1 MKTNIALTTL
11 ILFLFSGVSSSDL
24 EIHEI
29 RHWVFFADRGLEV
42 DERLAQREAFLVA
55 GPSWERR
62 VRAGLTGVDEYDLY
76 PWKGYVA
83 AVCEIAG
90 SIRAESRYLNAVSVA
105 ASPEQLERILQLSF
119 VDRITPVG
127 ARTWVPVIET
137 PLAMGA
143 GLSASQLAQI
153 GLDSLHSRGWT
164 GTGVII
170 GVLDSGF
177 NLDHPAF
184 AGINVLDQYD
194 FLMNDPDTSQQPGD
208 YPGQS
213 DHGTKVLSIIGGL
226 EENTFSGGATGASF
240 ILAKTE
246 DISDE
251 YPEEEDLWV
260 LGLEWVEEGG
270 ALLVSS
276 SLAYIDWYT
285 WEDLDGNTAVTTIA
299 ADLAASRGMMVFNAI
314 GNNGP
319 GEGTLM
325 APADGDSVFA
335 VGGVDASGFVAP
347 FSSRGPTF
355 DGRIKPDGC
364 ARGLYAVFVS
374 SSGTGYSSGNG
385 TSFAT
390 PLMSS
395 VAAVLADAHP
405 EWSIAEV
412 ASAIKATASR
422 ESNPDNSY
430 GWGIADAYAALTYR
444 SVTGSVRWS
453 HTGEYIA
460 GYPLTIQIAG
470 NTPEVIETN
479 ADGWFAL
486 DPGVLGEYT
495 VTDGGGSGIVIPVTG
510 LLDSPG
516 VEIELFV
523 DPLQSLL
530 EPSIYPNPSTEG
542 IYLGFD
548 VMAGPA
554 DAVMS
559 IYTLTGDLIH
569 SEQRMNLQTGIY
581 RAPLPGEAFYWS
593 GTESSGD
600 NAASGTYFVRLT
612 IGNDVFVSKFSLI
625 R

>member
-1 MKTNIALTTL
+1 MLSNLTVTLLIL
-11 ILFLFSGVSSSDL
+11 ILFSGSGYSDN
-24 EIHEI
+24 EIHGI
-29 RHWVFFADRGLEV
+29 RHWVFFTDRGPEV
-42 DERLAQREAFLVA
+42 DERLTQREAFLVT

-62 VRAGLTGVDEYDLY
+62 IRAGLTGVDEYDLY
-76 PWKGYVA
+76 PWEGYVA
-83 AVCEIAG
+83 AVSEIAG
-90 SIRAESRYLNAVSVA
+90 FVRVESRYLNAVSVT
-105 ASPEQLERILQLSF
+105 ASTEQLNLILQLPF

-153 GLDSLHSRGWT
+153 RLDSLHSRGWT

-184 AGINVLDQYD
+184 AGIIVLDQYD
-194 FLMNDPDTSQQPGD
+194 FLMGDPDPSQQPGD

-213 DHGTKVLSIIGGL
+213 DHGTKVLSLIGGL
-226 EENTFSGGATGASF
+226 EENTFSGGAPGASF

-246 DISDE
+246 DISGE

-260 LGLEWVEEGG
+260 MGLEWIEEGG

-314 GNNGP
+314 GNSGP
-319 GEGTLM
+319 DGGTLM

-335 VGGVDASGFVAP
+335 VGGVDASGFIAP

-355 DGRIKPDGC
+355 DGRIKPEAC

-405 EWSIAEV
+405 EWSIADV
-412 ASAIKATASR
+412 AEAIKATASR

-470 NTPEVIETN
+470 STPEVIETN

-486 DPGVLGEYT
+486 DPGVFGEYT
-495 VTDGGGSGIVIPVTG
+495 VTGAGGSGTVIPVSG

-548 VMAGPA
+548 VMAGPVN
-554 DAVMS
+554 AVMS
-559 IYTLTGDLIH
+559 VYTLTGDLIH

-581 RAPLPGEAFYWS
+581 RAPLSGEAFYWS
-593 GTESSGD
+593 GIESSGE

-612 IGNDVFVSKFSLI
+612 VGDEVFVGKFSLV